1 MYYEDRWTI
10 IGCYLTKKSRSL
22 FFEKLIFFSST
33 YFHKKLKIRYIHTLK
48 EDIMVTTRSQQ
59 LQMTTR
65 SKANSQTVFV
75 ELKTK
80 SQERGITRP
89 HTRSQAQTQKKEIE
103 SKEKQVKPFVVTY
116 ESEDS
121 DSYIDNEDNDSVYEE
136 SIDEDEDEDES
147 IDEESIDDDETI
159 GHTTTTSEVV
169 FDPDYF
175 DDAHDE
181 WMKNKRKL
189 DNGCYVYICGYVYAN
204 RKLCQRD
211 CCDKIG
217 LYSGCKKHYMWEEK
231 IHKLLMIPEV

>member
-10 IGCYLTKKSRSL
+10 IGCYLTKKSRSPF

-33 YFHKKLKIRYIHTLK
+33 YFHKKLKTRYIHTLK
-48 EDIMVTTRSQQ
+48 EDIMVTTRSQE

-65 SKANSQTVFV
+65 SKANSQTLFV

-80 SQERGITRP
+80 SQERGIKRP

-103 SKEKQVKPFVVTY
+103 SKEKQVKLFVVTY

-121 DSYIDNEDNDSVYEE
+121 DSYIDNEDNDDSVYE
-136 SIDEDEDEDES
+136 ES

-159 GHTTTTSEVV
+159 GHTTTTSEVG
-169 FDPDYF
+169 FDQDYF

-189 DNGCYVYICGYVYAN
+189 DNGCYVYICGYVYPN